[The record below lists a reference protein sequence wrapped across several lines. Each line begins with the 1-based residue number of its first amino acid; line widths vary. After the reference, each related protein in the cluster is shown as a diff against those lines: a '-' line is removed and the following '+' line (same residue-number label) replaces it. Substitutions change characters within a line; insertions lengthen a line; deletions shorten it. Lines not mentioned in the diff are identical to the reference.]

1 MVSRLLLSIAVFTV
15 AAAPCLLSQSAADS
29 VKASEMVLIPAGD
42 YWMGRVHSFPL
53 YEWGMMQRARLD
65 DKPAHKI
72 FIDAFEID
80 KFEVSNQAYKRFID
94 ETKRKPPWHWKAGKF
109 ADSEA
114 RIPVTNV
121 TWDDAAAYCAWA
133 GKRLPTEAEWEKA
146 ARGGLDRQLF
156 SWGNSGITLKGDLA
170 KTTKT
175 GKNAHVGIAS
185 GPAPVGSY
193 PSNGYGVFDMAGNV
207 WEWTNDWYLRDY
219 YSISPDRNP
228 AGPTAGRYKVVRG
241 GGWSD
246 PEEETV
252 LVHYRNYTAPYQ
264 VSFTIGF
271 RCARSSS
278 N

>member
-1 MVSRLLLSIAVFTV
+1 MCRKRVLFAAIFLFSLAPNICGQGNTGSPDLS
-15 AAAPCLLSQSAADS
+15 D
-29 VKASEMVLIPAGD
+29 MVLIPGGD

-65 DKPAHKI
+65 DRPAHQLL
-72 FIDAFEID
+72 IDSFYID
-80 KFEVSNQAYKRFID
+80 KYEVTNQAYRRYT
-94 ETKRKPPWHWKAGKF
+94 EQTKHKKPWHWKDGGF
-109 ADSEA
+109 AEAEA
-114 RIPVTNV
+114 RLPVTNV
-121 TWDDAAAYCAWA
+121 TWNDADAYCRWA

-175 GKNAHVGIAS
+175 GKNAHVGVAS

-193 PSNGYGVFDMAGNV
+193 PPNGYGLFDAAGNV

-219 YSISPDRNP
+219 YSVSPEANP
-228 AGPTAGRYKVVRG
+228 PGPESGRYKVVRG

-252 LVHYRNYTAPYQ
+252 LVSYRNYTAPDQ

-271 RCARSSS
+271 RCARSAQ
-278 N
+278 

>member
-1 MVSRLLLSIAVFTV
+1 MMFRTLLLLAALIATTRPQAF
-15 AAAPCLLSQSAADS
+15 SQSS
-29 VKASEMVLIPAGD
+29 LNSPQTSEMVLIPAGE

-72 FIDAFEID
+72 FIDAFHID
-80 KFEVSNQAYKRFID
+80 KFEVTNQAYKQFA
-94 ETKRKPPWHWKAGKF
+94 EATNRKKPWYWKAGSF
-109 ADSEA
+109 PDAEV
-114 RIPVTNV
+114 RIPVTNI
-121 TWDDAAAYCAWA
+121 TWDDAAAYCSWA

-156 SWGNSGITLKGDLA
+156 VWGNAGITKGEFA
-170 KTTKT
+170 KAAKT

-193 PSNGYGVFDMAGNV
+193 AANGYGLFDMAGNV

-228 AGPTAGRYKVVRG
+228 PGPSSGRYKVFRG

-252 LVHYRNYTAPYQ
+252 LVNYRNYTAPDQ

-271 RCARSSS
+271 RCARTSQ
-278 N
+278 